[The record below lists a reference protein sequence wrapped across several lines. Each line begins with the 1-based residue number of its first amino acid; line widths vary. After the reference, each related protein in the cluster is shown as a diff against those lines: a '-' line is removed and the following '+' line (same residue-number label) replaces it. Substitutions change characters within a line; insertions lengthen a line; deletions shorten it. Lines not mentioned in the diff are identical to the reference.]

1 MLPITLVA
9 LSFLNAEM
17 DVVFANP
24 DGFDLKMD
32 IYKPAE
38 VKPNTPA
45 VVVLHGG
52 AWVMGKRQ
60 DMALMARTLADEG
73 YIAATV
79 SYRLAPIFKWPSMI
93 DDAQCAVRYLR
104 ANSKR
109 LDIDP
114 NRIGA
119 VGASAGA
126 HLALLL
132 GTRDTRDT
140 KTTSYPAYSSRV
152 KAVVNLFGP
161 TDVTVDFSKQFD
173 AMAPMLFGK
182 ERAKLNGELVDFS
195 PINHLSS
202 DDAPIFIFHGK
213 ADTLVPVK
221 QSERLE
227 ARCKEL
233 GIPVEAVYLDG
244 VGHEVPTGNPDVQDA
259 LRRGLAFLKRHL

>member
-1 MLPITLVA
+1 MPITLVA
-9 LSFLNAEM
+9 LSLLNADM
-17 DVVFANP
+17 DVVFASP
-24 DGFDLKMD
+24 EGFDLKMD
-32 IYKPAE
+32 IYRPVE
-38 VKPNTPA
+38 VKPGTPA

-52 AWVMGKRQ
+52 AWVIGKRQ
-60 DMALMARTLADEG
+60 DMAVMARTLANEG

-104 ANSKR
+104 ANSQR
-109 LDIDP
+109 LNIDP
-114 NRIGA
+114 DRIGA

-140 KTTSYPAYSSRV
+140 KSTSYPGYSSRV

-161 TDVTVDFSKQFD
+161 TDVTVDFLKQFD
-173 AMAPMLFGK
+173 SMAPVLFGK
-182 ERAKLNGELVDFS
+182 ERGQLTKELVDFS
-195 PINHLSS
+195 PINHLSA

-213 ADTLVPVK
+213 ADTVVPVK

-227 ARCKEL
+227 AKCKEL
-233 GIPVEAVYLDG
+233 GVPVEAVYLDG
-244 VGHEVPTGNPDVQDA
+244 VGHEVPTANPEVQDA